1 MISFIWSIFSVILE
15 TLEALGLDD
24 KLKSLAYIIPN
35 FMVRTLII
43 ILILSFLN
51 ISWTL
56 AFLAIVLGI
65 NSLFLLKAGSSCQ
78 SSKCPEV
85 FKRALTQLSSYCSL
99 PPHKNRVASLLVS
112 LPLPLLVSEDVT
124 LKEIGV
130 VESEEDRKQ
139 SERSLSLFS
148 ITNLMVFLPVSYIP
162 VYMITSGHLQ
172 FDQNVIISPD
182 QLQQIYLYIVL
193 PLAGLALLASLLVLF
208 SPVLTNDKLK
218 KILFILVTAASVILP
233 ITVGMTM
240 IEKSPSSLLIFVQR
254 EDCVQIYPGITKVD
268 QDFDIEELW
277 SLSADGGSIIN
288 ERREMFELRNSSGVS
303 SSNRSLQII
312 FKNNNNTFKWIAP
325 NNKIKIEKTN
335 FISKDMLDR

>member
-1 MISFIWSIFSVILE
+1 MISFVWSIFSVILE
-15 TLEALGLDD
+15 TLGALGLDD
-24 KLKSLAYIIPN
+24 TLKSLAYIIPN

-43 ILILSFLN
+43 ILILSFLK

-56 AFLAIVLGI
+56 SFLAIVLGI

-162 VYMITSGHLQ
+162 VYMITSGILQ

-208 SPVLTNDKLK
+208 SHVLTNDKLK
-218 KILFILVTAASVILP
+218 KILLFLIIAASIFLP
-233 ITVGMTM
+233 VTVGMTM
-240 IEKSPSSLLIFVQR
+240 IEKSPSSLVIFVETIVCR
-254 EDCVQIYPGITKVD
+254 YTRG
-268 QDFDIEELW
+268 
-277 SLSADGGSIIN
+277 
-288 ERREMFELRNSSGVS
+288 
-303 SSNRSLQII
+303 
-312 FKNNNNTFKWIAP
+312 
-325 NNKIKIEKTN
+325 
-335 FISKDMLDR
+335 